1 MAAQGHRRGV
11 HLASDAAATWSPTT
25 ASILL
30 KTGDLAAS
38 GTLVFDG
45 IVVRD
50 EFKQKHP
57 DLVLA
62 YLKEYERHVHACTR
76 SSRRKWSKV
85 LSPYLD
91 A

>member
-1 MAAQGHRRGV
+1 M
-11 HLASDAAATWSPTT
+11 
-25 ASILL
+25 IL

-50 EFKQKHP
+50 EFKQQHP

-62 YLKEYERHVHACTR
+62 YLKEYERLVHHVREAAR
-76 SSRRKWSKV
+76 GSGEGAVAVPRR
-85 LSPYLD
+85 
-91 A
+91 